1 MALFRLAPGCLVVCW
16 CAIASFADRCNSFFF
31 LEDQANGCC
40 IDDPVLAVGRIRCRS
55 DVDYLAK

>member
-1 MALFRLAPGCLVVCW
+1 LVVCW
-16 CAIASFADRCNSFFF
+16 CAIASFAYCCNSFFF
-31 LEDQANGCC
+31 LEDQTNGCC